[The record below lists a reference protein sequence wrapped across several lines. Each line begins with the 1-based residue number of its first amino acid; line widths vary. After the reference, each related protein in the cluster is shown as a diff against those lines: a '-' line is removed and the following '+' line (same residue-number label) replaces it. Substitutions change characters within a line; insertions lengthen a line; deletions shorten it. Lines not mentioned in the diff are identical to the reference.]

1 MPGQEENLSFWMRD
15 EASDDFLVFRN
26 PQRIF
31 YVTDDRSEL
40 LQALDILNSL
50 HSVKDPDS
58 ERSHQSAVSGRY
70 FAGAVAY
77 DACKLLDPSLN
88 AAATEPVLIGG
99 LFDEPQRVSSAELL
113 SVYEGPLWPVRSIR
127 LERSRRALYDSIEA
141 IRESIRAGSVYQA
154 NYTFPVLFSYDGD
167 PAALFACLYKEQPA
181 AFASALF
188 YRRGDLN
195 LALLSLSP
203 ELFFRVG
210 DRYIQCRPMKG
221 TAPRTGDSATDRRAV
236 AYLKSSDKERAENA
250 MIVDLIRNDLGQIC
264 EFGSV
269 EVNDLFRVHELPTV
283 FQMTT
288 DVKGR
293 LKDGLSQSDIFRSL
307 FPCGSV
313 TGAPKRAAIELLHAL
328 EGKGRGFYTGTLGWT
343 NGASSRWNVAI
354 RTAQIVNGEG
364 SISIGSGI
372 TYDSNA
378 KAEFRE
384 CLGKLAFFRRAVG
397 LRSED
402 DSDLDLIDSPS
413 DDRSGDRSGDFY
425 LYETILFRA
434 GSHGYWML
442 ESHLRRLHRSAR
454 YFGLPCSMVR
464 IRRQLK
470 RLEYLLQRVAS
481 GNKPIRVHLRLLRSG
496 RIKIILHELK
506 DSKRNVTIEFCRAPA
521 LSVLPF
527 LNHKTS
533 TGRAFYE
540 RHKAGAADDCLFIN
554 ERDEITETSI
564 YTVFCFI
571 DGRWITPPLRSG
583 VLGGVM
589 RERLLERG
597 RIVEACITADD
608 VRRASAIVLANSV
621 RGLRRAVLIEKAD

>member
-15 EASDDFLVFRN
+15 EAGDDFLVFRN

-31 YVTDDRSEL
+31 YVTDNRSEL
-40 LQALDILNSL
+40 LQALDILHSL
-50 HSVKDPDS
+50 HSVKEPDS
-58 ERSHQSAVSGRY
+58 GHSLKGAVSGRY

-99 LFDEPQRVSSAELL
+99 LFDGPRRISSAELL

-127 LERSRRALYDSIEA
+127 LDRSRRAIYGSIEA
-141 IRESIRAGSVYQA
+141 IREKIRAGSVYQA

-188 YRRGDLN
+188 YRRGNLN

-210 DRYIQCRPMKG
+210 DRDIQCRPMKG
-221 TAPRTGDSATDRRAV
+221 TAPRTGDSAADRHAI
-236 AYLKSSDKERAENA
+236 ACLKKSDKERAENA
-250 MIVDLIRNDLGQIC
+250 MIVDLIRNDLGRIC

-269 EVNDLFRVHELPTV
+269 EVSDLFHIQELPTV

-293 LKDGLSQSDIFRSL
+293 LRDSLLPSDIFRSL

-313 TGAPKRAAIELLHAL
+313 TGAPKRAAIELLYAL

-343 NGASSRWNVAI
+343 NGASSCWNVAI

-372 TYDSNA
+372 TYDSNTM
-378 KAEFRE
+378 AEFRE

-397 LRSED
+397 LRSD
-402 DSDLDLIDSPS
+402 VDSDLDLIDA
-413 DDRSGDRSGDFY
+413 RSCDFY
-425 LYETILFRA
+425 LYETILFR
-434 GSHGYWML
+434 GTRGYRML
-442 ESHLRRLHRSAR
+442 EGHLRRLHRSAR

-464 IRRQLK
+464 IRRKLQ

-481 GNKPIRVHLRLLRSG
+481 GNKPIRVHLRLLRRG
-496 RIKIILHELK
+496 RIKIVLHELK

-540 RHKAGAADDCLFIN
+540 RHKARTADDCLVIN

-589 RERLLERG
+589 RERLLAR
-597 RIVEACITADD
+597 RHILEACITADD

-621 RGLRRAVLIEKAD
+621 RGLRRAVLIEKQTERS